1 MLDDGREV
9 QVFTLRNAQGTS
21 VEILDLGGIIVTLNT
36 ADRNGNF
43 ADITLGF
50 DNPEQY
56 FSANPFFGT
65 LVGRYANRIAG
76 GRFLLDG
83 QEYPLAIN
91 NGANAIHG
99 GLVGFDKRIWQAT
112 SSSNDSEAEL
122 HLTLISADGDQGYP
136 GTLTVN
142 VTYTLDDG
150 NRLTIDYQASTDEAT
165 IVNLTNHAYFN
176 LNGHDSGSILEH
188 EIMIN
193 ADRYTPVN
201 VNSIP
206 IGEIVSVAG
215 TPLDFRDPKPI
226 GRDIGMDHEQLNF
239 GSGFDHNFVLNK
251 SDADVPELAAVVYS
265 TTTGRTLTTYTDQ
278 PGMQF
283 YTGNFLNGSATGKVG
298 AVYNRRNGFCLE
310 TQHYPDSPNKPDF
323 PSTVL
328 RPGEQYRTQT
338 VFEFGS
344 RDF

>member
-1 MLDDGREV
+1 
-9 QVFTLRNAQGTS
+9 
-21 VEILDLGGIIVTLNT
+21 
-36 ADRNGNF
+36 
-43 ADITLGF
+43 
-50 DNPEQY
+50 
-56 FSANPFFGT
+56 
-65 LVGRYANRIAG
+65 
-76 GRFLLDG
+76 
-83 QEYPLAIN
+83 
-91 NGANAIHG
+91 
-99 GLVGFDKRIWQAT
+99 
-112 SSSNDSEAEL
+112 
-122 HLTLISADGDQGYP
+122 
-136 GTLTVN
+136 
-142 VTYTLDDG
+142 
-150 NRLTIDYQASTDEAT
+150 
-165 IVNLTNHAYFN
+165 
-176 LNGHDSGSILEH
+176 
-188 EIMIN
+188 MIN